1 MDEAYA
7 LNTATGTSFRCEAI
21 EKEIKNVPVA
31 FDVLNDGIV
40 PPLNHQFMHCH
51 MIFDVKMEDFCCNA
65 KLVAG
70 GHMTKAP
77 APVSYASIVS

>member
-7 LNTATGTSFRCEAI
+7 LITATGTSFRCEAI
-21 EKEIKNVPVA
+21 EKEIKNVHV
-31 FDVLNDGIV
+31 DGIA

-65 KLVAG
+65 QLVAG
-70 GHMTKAP
+70 GYMTKAP
-77 APVSYASIVS
+77 APVTYASIVS